1 MGVDF
6 RLGARSHVM
15 IACSRLSLVVW
26 CLIGGSGPD
35 KVAVGEG
42 MSDYASVN
50 PLDEVGLWPPGDA

>member
-1 MGVDF
+1 M
-6 RLGARSHVM
+6 M
-15 IACSRLSLVVW
+15 ITCSRLSLVVW